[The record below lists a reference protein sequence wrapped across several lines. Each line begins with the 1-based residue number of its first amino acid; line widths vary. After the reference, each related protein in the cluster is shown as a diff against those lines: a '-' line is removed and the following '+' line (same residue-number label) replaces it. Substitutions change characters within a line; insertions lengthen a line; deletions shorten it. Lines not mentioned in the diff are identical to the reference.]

1 MLVCGYSSVIV
12 NFNVLSLIDNMN
24 LSTMEDVLINFG
36 FVFEATKAQLKLFNS
51 SIMKRYVC
59 NINDE
64 NKYRINAK
72 KDLDITSVIITH
84 RKEATASVERTICL
98 LHLDIPK
105 PLSTMKI
112 RQRINVYLKL
122 LVY

>member
-24 LSTMEDVLINFG
+24 LSTMEDVRINFG
-36 FVFEATKAQLKLFNS
+36 FVFEAPKAQLKLFNS

-84 RKEATASVERTICL
+84 RKEATASVERTIYL
-98 LHLDIPK
+98 LHLDK
-105 PLSTMKI
+105 PNPFSTMKI